1 MPRIIVPVR
10 RGYGGSVLDENP
22 VLGRKPWSPPRRQR
36 GRPRADAKA
45 ARITEL
51 RAQNKSWR
59 SVDELIEAEFPGTNP
74 DASRRLYRSRKRTVG
89 IRKNGKLEQAFLQL
103 VQTMQ
108 PRDLHVPKRRGRRRL
123 DEIRFE
129 AWRMK
134 KQGKSLPEI
143 RIELNAKYKQNRSL
157 DSYRKLCSFPKYEG
171 PPRKLDLNIIRGK

>member
-1 MPRIIVPVR
+1 MPKTIVPLR
-10 RGYGGSVLDENP
+10 RGYGGSVFDENP
-22 VLGRKPWSPPRRQR
+22 VLGCKPWSPTRRQR

-59 SVDELIEAEFPGTNP
+59 SVDEIIAAEFPGTNP

-89 IRKNGKLEQAFLQL
+89 MRKNGKLEQAFLQL

-108 PRDLHVPKRRGRRRL
+108 PR
-123 DEIRFE
+123 E
-129 AWRMK
+129 
-134 KQGKSLPEI
+134 QGKSLPEI

>member
-1 MPRIIVPVR
+1 VPKTIVPLR
-10 RGYGGSVLDENP
+10 RGYGGSVFDENP
-22 VLGRKPWSPPRRQR
+22 VLGCKPWSPTRRQR

-59 SVDELIEAEFPGTNP
+59 SVDEIIAAEFPGTNP

-89 IRKNGKLEQAFLQL
+89 MRKNGKLEQAFLQL

-108 PRDLHVPKRRGRRRL
+108 PRELHVPKRRGRPPL

-129 AWRMK
+129 AWRMEE
-134 KQGKSLPEI
+134 QGKSLPEI